1 MTMVGTLQKEIKQ
14 TRPFESLAQEAFLNL
29 QRTSDFLLRRVA
41 NGLKPYGIT
50 PPQFNVLRILRG
62 AGGKGLITREIGER
76 MITAVPDV
84 TRMIDRI
91 EALGLIY
98 RERGLADRR
107 LVTVCIA
114 DSGLKLLSEL
124 DIVFEDFHE
133 VLFGEC
139 SEQEITE
146 LIGVLEKLRS
156 GKTGKLQKK

>member
-1 MTMVGTLQKEIKQ
+1 MVGTLQKEIRQ
-14 TRPFESLAQEAFLNL
+14 TKPFESLGQEAFLNL
-29 QRTSDFLLRRVA
+29 QRTSEFLERKVA

-62 AGGKGLITREIGER
+62 AGAEGLITREIGER
-76 MITAVPDV
+76 MVTAVPDV
-84 TRMIDRI
+84 TRMLDRI

-98 RERGLADRR
+98 RERGIADRR

-124 DIVFEDFHE
+124 DVALKDFHKE
-133 VLFGEC
+133 LFGEC
-139 SEQEITE
+139 SEQEITG

-156 GKTGKLQKK
+156 GKAGTLKKK